1 MEEHYKNFITT
12 LYKFIFDLNRYVPN
26 DGTKEA
32 LQIYDK
38 LDTAKVIFRLYHLLN
53 NNLDK
58 IKNKDETVFNTPF
71 IILPNI
77 DLSVCWSKLIKG
89 QKDKLW
95 IYLSILSVET
105 DILVNSKQETGSKQ
119 ESVTKQDTPSPSKD
133 LVIKEEN
140 QAVKKDDF
148 DPFIGVGKDDEE
160 FGVDQMYAA
169 VPTLDEDR
177 PSGVGIETIMNL
189 TGIDKM
195 INMDEL
201 TSQLKNM
208 NKEDIDNATNS
219 IKAYLGP
226 NVDSNTTNLI
236 SDMLMSVSEE
246 LKNNDLGKGANP
258 IATIKNIAE
267 TVASKMRPNIEK
279 NNIDI
284 SQLINATQAFG
295 NNLKDKNG
303 NPMFGNGNVNPFALL
318 SQLAGNMNSGT
329 VTEQQQ
335 QQYMNQCNEMM
346 QTMGLDPN
354 LISQLQQ
361 PQRNNGGRH
370 NRNGRGGKRKKR

>member
-12 LYKFIFDLNRYVPN
+12 FYKFIHDLNRYVPS

-32 LQIYDK
+32 LEIYEK

-53 NNLDK
+53 NNLEK
-58 IKNKDETVFNTPF
+58 IKNKDETVFNTSF
-71 IILPNI
+71 ILLPNI
-77 DLSVCWSKLIKG
+77 DLSEFWLKLTKG

-95 IYLSILSVET
+95 LYLNILYVET
-105 DILVNSKQETGSKQ
+105 DILVNSKQEIITNETISK
-119 ESVTKQDTPSPSKD
+119 E
-133 LVIKEEN
+133 LVVKEEDSPI
-140 QAVKKDDF
+140 VKKDDF
-148 DPFIGVGKDDEE
+148 DPFVGVGKDGEE
-160 FGVDQMYAA
+160 FGVDQMYAS
-169 VPTLDEDR
+169 VPTLEEDR
-177 PSGVGIETIMNL
+177 PEGVGIETIMNL

-226 NVDSNTTNLI
+226 NVDSKTTDLI
-236 SDMLMSVSEE
+236 TDMLMSVSEE
-246 LKNNDLGKGANP
+246 LKNNNLANGSNP

-284 SQLINATQAFG
+284 SQLISATQAFG

-303 NPMFGNGNVNPFALL
+303 NPVFGNGNVNPFALL
-318 SQLAGNMNSGT
+318 SQLTGNMNSGT

-335 QQYMNQCNEMM
+335 QQYMSQCNDML
-346 QTMGLDPN
+346 QNMGLDPN
-354 LISQLQQ
+354 LLSQLQQ
-361 PQRNNGGRH
+361 PQGRNQRRNNI
-370 NRNGRGGKRKKR
+370 NGRGGKRKKR